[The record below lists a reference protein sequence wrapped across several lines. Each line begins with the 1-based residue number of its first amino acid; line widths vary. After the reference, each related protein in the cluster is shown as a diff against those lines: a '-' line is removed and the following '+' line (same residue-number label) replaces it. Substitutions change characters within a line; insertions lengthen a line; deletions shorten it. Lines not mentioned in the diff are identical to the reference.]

1 MGQIKN
7 IKLHIVTDIKIRH
20 AMDES
25 DVHTSQLQVDPSSLT
40 ESLTSLF
47 NKLKHKHA
55 DLVNANSEEFHQ
67 SKETATQLRQIITE
81 CENETSKYDDFSP
94 VQKSAL
100 DAISE
105 DIKKLSL
112 DVDEK
117 RHQTKDKM
125 EESARLPNEKTNKT
139 YKENIKAR
147 ETLVNEKI
155 GNIQKSIKPYEQY
168 MGLRMR
174 VTRNEDE
181 NGSHLR
187 FTFTLI
193 DPLDPEREFSFSLK
207 IEDDVY
213 SVFDLCPP
221 VADVN
226 LLVKELND
234 SGDLRRFFC
243 EVRKALKASCVR

>member
-7 IKLHIVTDIKIRH
+7 IKLHIVTDIKILL

-25 DVHTSQLQVDPSSLT
+25 DIHTSQLHLDTSSLT
-40 ESLTSLF
+40 ESLTSIF
-47 NKLKHKHA
+47 NKLKNKHA
-55 DLVNANSEEFHQ
+55 DLVNASLEEFYQ
-67 SKETATQLRQIITE
+67 NKESATQLRQIISDYE
-81 CENETSKYDDFSP
+81 DETSKLDDYSP

-100 DAISE
+100 DAIAE

-117 RHQTKDKM
+117 RLQTKDKI

-168 MGLRMR
+168 MGLR

-193 DPLDPEREFSFSLK
+193 DHLDPDREFSFSLK
-207 IEDDVY
+207 VDEDVY

-226 LLVKELND
+226 VLVKELND
-234 SGDLRRFFC
+234 DGDLRKFFC
-243 EVRKALKASCVR
+243 GVRKSLKASCVG